1 MDTHSSELDVTVDE
15 ATTPLLSLCSHL
27 GMSTSTY
34 IFYETVGD
42 YSL

>member
-15 ATTPLLSLCSHL
+15 ATTPLRSLCSQL

-34 IFYETVGD
+34 KLYGTVGD